1 MTAYCLQNAAAAP
14 YQLTIFEASDRLG
27 GKVLT
32 PLFANHP
39 VSYEAG
45 AAEFYD
51 YTPVG
56 EDPLKEL
63 ILDLGL
69 SIRSMEGGGLLRQGK
84 LLERLEEISETL
96 GDDCASDLRDFDR
109 IAKDLMTPR
118 EFYEDDPSWTHDKG
132 GPQERFGA
140 WLAKNTRPE
149 VRRMIE
155 NLIHSDLATE
165 PQETGLGYGLQNYL
179 MNDPAYMRLYSI
191 EGGNEQLVQQLAQR
205 IEARIFLNQAIGG
218 IDVNQNGKFIVSTQ
232 AADSNSATTKSEDEF
247 DFLIL
252 ALPSRLLG
260 KLTFR
265 PPLMAEAMA
274 RHLQRFCHPAHYLRI
289 TLLFSRPFWREVL
302 RDSFC
307 MLEALGGCCLYDES
321 TRSPGFE
328 HGTLGWLL
336 GGEAAVQYSQLSDQ
350 ALIELALA
358 SLPES
363 LSAGKE
369 LLLDGRVH
377 RWIGEVSAWPGG
389 VPSLPLDA
397 RHQPCEARFPGLFV
411 VGDYLF
417 DSTINGV
424 LDSASYVA
432 QWLAS
437 ELNSPA
443 ADFNPADSR
452 NLIR

>member
-1 MTAYCLQNAAAAP
+1 MTAYCLQNAAASP

-32 PLFANHP
+32 PHFGSYP

-56 EDPLKEL
+56 EDPLNDL

-69 SIRSMEGGGLLRQGK
+69 SIRSMEGGGLLRKGK
-84 LLERLEEISETL
+84 LLERLEEIGEVL
-96 GDDCASDLRDFDR
+96 GTDCASGLRDFDR
-109 IAKDLMTPR
+109 FAKDLMTPR

-132 GPQERFGA
+132 GPHERFGT
-140 WLAKNTRPE
+140 WLAKNTRSE
-149 VRRMIE
+149 VHQLIE

-165 PQETGLGYGLQNYL
+165 PQQTGLGYGLQNYL

-205 IEARIFLNQAIGG
+205 IEARIVLNQPVRE
-218 IDVNQNGKFIVSTQ
+218 IDVNRTGKFIVSTQ
-232 AADSNSATTKSEDEF
+232 AADSNSATAKSEEEF

-252 ALPSRLLG
+252 ALPSGSLG
-260 KLTFR
+260 KLSYR
-265 PPLMAEAMA
+265 APLMAEAIA
-274 RHLQRFCHPAHYLRI
+274 RHLQRFHHPAHYLRI
-289 TLLFSRPFWREVL
+289 TLLFSQPFWREVL

-321 TRSPGFE
+321 TRSPGVE
-328 HGTLGWLL
+328 HGILGWLL
-336 GGEAAVQYSQLSDQ
+336 GGEAAVQHSELSDE

-363 LSAGKE
+363 LSAGKK
-369 LLLDGRVH
+369 LLVDGRVH

-397 RHQPCEARFPGLFV
+397 RHQPCGAEFPRLFV

-417 DSTINGV
+417 DSTLNGV

-432 QWLAS
+432 EWLAS
-437 ELNSPA
+437 ELNTPSAESNPA
-443 ADFNPADSR
+443 ASR